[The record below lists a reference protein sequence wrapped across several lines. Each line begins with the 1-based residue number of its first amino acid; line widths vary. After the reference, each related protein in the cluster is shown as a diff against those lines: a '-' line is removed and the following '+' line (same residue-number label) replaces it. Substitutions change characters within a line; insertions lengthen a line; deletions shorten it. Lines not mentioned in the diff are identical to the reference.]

1 MQIKEFI
8 CVMNKILTTCFFL
21 TFFTTI
27 NLNAQDVQEKP
38 EKIRYYSGFF
48 STNFEI
54 GDKDVSAT
62 EVATH
67 IEKYSPKAYYDFMR
81 GSELA
86 KQSNLWLIVG
96 LGGCLVATTSLSND
110 NLDNAI
116 LGLTIGAAGFGIS
129 SFKGFK
135 SIAKQKSGI
144 DKYNQKF
151 GYR

>member
-1 MQIKEFI
+1 
-8 CVMNKILTTCFFL
+8 MNKILTTCFFL

-67 IEKYSPKAYYDFMR
+67 MEKYSPKAYYDFMR
-81 GSELA
+81 GSDLA
-86 KQSNLWLIVG
+86 KQSRLWLWAGVG
-96 LGGCLVATTSLSND
+96 GMLVGTFSSNPSNSLLGYSTAV
-110 NLDNAI
+110 
-116 LGLTIGAAGFGIS
+116 LGYSIGYA
-129 SFKGFK
+129 KVFK
-135 SIAKQKSGI
+135 SMKKQKSGI

>member
-1 MQIKEFI
+1 
-8 CVMNKILTTCFFL
+8 MNKILTTCFFL

-67 IEKYSPKAYYDFMR
+67 MEKYSPKAYYDFKR

-86 KQSNLWLIVG
+86 KQSNTWSYIG
-96 LGGCLVATTSLSND
+96 LGGLLVGLLSSNI
-110 NLDNAI
+110 DNAL
-116 LGLTIGAAGFGIS
+116 LGYSVGTVGFTVSTI
-129 SFKGFK
+129 KGFK
-135 SIAKQKSGI
+135 SQAKQKSGI